1 MNNVYKLK
9 IFDFEGPIEKLV
21 ELIEDKKL
29 EINELSLAQIT
40 ADFLNYLESLTS
52 KIQSEENKKEYL
64 QILSSFVV
72 MASRLIFIK
81 SKSLLN
87 FNLEKDEEDEKEIKD
102 LEHRLRWFKE
112 FRPALKIIKNLW
124 LKNIIFSRSYL
135 EKKFLVSH
143 IFAPGNLKDVSF
155 APEYLNKIFGEFE
168 KLLKEEKT
176 LAKNIISLEEKIKSL
191 LAHFKLVQQ
200 TNFSKLSENA
210 SRGELIVTFLAILHL
225 AREGLISLEQN
236 GYFSDIIIKKRN
248 HE

>member
-52 KIQSEENKKEYL
+52 EIQSEENKKEYL

-87 FNLEKDEEDEKEIKD
+87 FNLEKDEEEEKEIKD
-102 LEHRLRWFKE
+102 LEIRLRWFQE

-135 EKKFLVSH
+135 EKKFIFSQ

-191 LAHFKLVQQ
+191 LAHFKLIQE
-200 TNFSKLSENA
+200 TNFSKLSENL

-225 AREGLISLEQN
+225 AREGLILLEQN
-236 GYFSDIIIKKRN
+236 SHFSDIIIKKRS

>member
-72 MASRLIFIK
+72 IASRLIFIK

-87 FNLEKDEEDEKEIKD
+87 FNLEKDEEAYLDYDRPNYRVKVGNFLNREDAKELYKKLKRRFPEAMIVPDQVTVIKQADQDE
-102 LEHRLRWFKE
+102 LFLLRKKE
-112 FRPALKIIKNLW
+112 FE
-124 LKNIIFSRSYL
+124 
-135 EKKFLVSH
+135 EKQKK
-143 IFAPGNLKDVSF
+143 GNLCS
-155 APEYLNKIFGEFE
+155 NH
-168 KLLKEEKT
+168 T
-176 LAKNIISLEEKIKSL
+176 LPI
-191 LAHFKLVQQ
+191 
-200 TNFSKLSENA
+200 LSQ
-210 SRGELIVTFLAILHL
+210 AICSHRMNRRL
-225 AREGLISLEQN
+225 
-236 GYFSDIIIKKRN
+236 
-248 HE
+248 

>member
-112 FRPALKIIKNLW
+112 FRPTLKIIKNLW

-191 LAHFKLVQQ
+191 LTHFKLVQE

-248 HE
+248 DE

>member
-87 FNLEKDEEDEKEIKD
+87 FNLEKDEEEEKEIKD
-102 LEHRLRWFKE
+102 LEIRLRWFQE

-191 LAHFKLVQQ
+191 LTHFKLVQE
-200 TNFSKLSENA
+200 TNFSKISENA

-236 GYFSDIIIKKRN
+236 GYFSDIIIKKRS